1 MDKIGSGE
9 MKLAILSLILFISML
24 HAQDYA
30 GYAGSYLENSADA
43 RSIAL
48 GNALTA
54 GTDLPYQAFFNPAGI
69 ANNPERKA
77 LFAHQFLSLDRRQ
90 SSISVTL
97 PLPPVGGISLGW
109 VGAGVNDIQGRD
121 LTGAKTEILSASE
134 DMLMLSFGIMPMQKI
149 QIGGSVKLLQN
160 TIPNLSGNI
169 STNSV
174 GFDFGVMY
182 LVNANIKLGVV
193 LKNVNASYQWSNDGE
208 GDLTVVYEDKFP
220 IQLRSG
226 VQYKCEKIL
235 LVGDIGAY
243 FIDGEYLDFNYRFG
257 AEYNFKDSYFLRSG
271 FRDDRFSFGLG
282 LKQVQ
287 FKKIVSNYDYALVI
301 EPVGGLSH
309 VISYAVNF

>member
-1 MDKIGSGE
+1 MRRI
-9 MKLAILSLILFISML
+9 ILSLILLFSIVRT
-24 HAQDYA
+24 QEYA
-30 GYAGSYLENSADA
+30 GYAGSYLENGTDA
-43 RSIAL
+43 QSIAL

-54 GTDLPYQAFFNPAGI
+54 GTDLHYQAFFNPAGI

-97 PLPPVGGISLGW
+97 PLPPVGGISVGW

-134 DMLMLSFGIMPMQKI
+134 DMLMVSFGIMPMQKL
-149 QIGGSVKLLQN
+149 QVGGSVKLLQN

-174 GFDFGVMY
+174 GFDFGAMY
-182 LVNANIKLGVV
+182 QINDQINLGVV
-193 LKNVNASYQWSNDGE
+193 LKNLNATYQWSNDDE
-208 GDLTVVYEDKFP
+208 DDLTVVYEDKFP

-226 VQYKCEKIL
+226 IQYKGENIL
-235 LVGDIGAY
+235 VVGDIGTY
-243 FIDGEYLDFNYRFG
+243 FIDKEYLDFNYRFG
-257 AEYNFKDSYFLRSG
+257 VEYNFRDSYFLRSG
-271 FRDDRFSFGLG
+271 FRGDRFSFGVG
-282 LKQVQ
+282 LKQAQ
-287 FKKIVSNYDYALVI
+287 FEKIVSNLNYTLVI

-309 VISYAVNF
+309 IISYAVNF